1 MGYGHYTQR
10 HQVPVFASADDD
22 EGTDDDADES
32 DADSNADAGHR
43 LLIQVVEVIR
53 KRYGRGNIVRLSC
66 DLLRKESF
74 TL

>member
-1 MGYGHYTQR
+1 MGHGHYTQR

-32 DADSNADAGHR
+32 DADSNADTGHR

-53 KRYGRGNIVRLSC
+53 KCYGP
-66 DLLRKESF
+66 RKHCQVIM
-74 TL
+74 